1 MKIKKGIIAL
11 FSRNGGTQIII
22 RGLDHDDE
30 YKAINFR
37 KSIRAAADD
46 IADSEEEFIKQC
58 NLEIADNRK
67 LVGADDDIKKF
78 LKFREKLYEEEAE
91 IICKTIS
98 FESWCALKKDN
109 LPLAIPDVE
118 EALEG
123 LFWLA
128 PDTEKDNAN
137 PKISTI

>member
-1 MKIKKGIIAL
+1 MKIKKEVIAL

-22 RGLDHDDE
+22 RGLDLADE

-37 KSIRAAADD
+37 KSARAAADD
-46 IADSEEEFIKQC
+46 IADSEKEFIKQC
-58 NLEIADNRK
+58 NLEIADNGE
-67 LVGADDDIKKF
+67 LVGSDADIKKF
-78 LKFREKLYEEEAE
+78 RKFREKLYEEETE

-98 FESWCALKKDN
+98 FESWCSLKKDN
-109 LPLAIPDVE
+109 LPLAIPAVE

-128 PDTEKDNAN
+128 PDTEKDNTN
-137 PKISTI
+137 PKKSTI